1 MTNISCLLAGL
12 TRLLSPLI
20 LVQIWH
26 NKTGARRLPAIIAF
40 IACFPVF
47 ITGAV
52 VRSGFS
58 HSDFYSY
65 YIQQGLL
72 YGILEETAKFLVLK
86 YYLTSYTD
94 TKDAVTYGIG
104 HGAFEEFGAGM
115 SCLWLIGTGR
125 AASGIFWVNLWS
137 AAEGTAFVVG
147 LTVLIFY
154 GIRTNKSQVMLP
166 LAIMLHTVSNAFTGI
181 FGFSGFIVITFNTLM
196 TAGICFAAYK
206 CWVKLESN

>member
-26 NKTGARRLPAIIAF
+26 SKTAARRLPAIIAF

-47 ITGAV
+47 IIGAV

-65 YIQQGLL
+65 YLQQGLL

-86 YYLTSYTD
+86 YYLTSYTG
-94 TKDAVTYGIG
+94 TKDA
-104 HGAFEEFGAGM
+104 
-115 SCLWLIGTGR
+115 
-125 AASGIFWVNLWS
+125 
-137 AAEGTAFVVG
+137 
-147 LTVLIFY
+147 
-154 GIRTNKSQVMLP
+154 
-166 LAIMLHTVSNAFTGI
+166 
-181 FGFSGFIVITFNTLM
+181 
-196 TAGICFAAYK
+196 
-206 CWVKLESN
+206 